1 MNTHKSQAEQEV
13 DSQIEHLER
22 VINKLESELQL
33 VETELDDLSSDRQ
46 KYDLLSDACAR
57 LNQLDELS
65 ASELFWNDLL
75 DESQVSNYLSTITEK
90 ADFFQRRVV
99 SIVEKQTNLTTE
111 IKEHKVDLEYLY
123 DDIAI
128 IQEEE
133 EASNDEFVV
142 LREVPQR
149 PYQPILMPWT
159 DESEDKKRSR
169 KVTSI
174 VLVFSIIFAYIT
186 FVWVI
191 PLTDRDQVVE
201 IPERLT
207 KFIKKQKPKPPPKPK
222 QKAKQVEKLKDSKKK
237 PTETEKKEIRK
248 KVQSTGVLAF
258 KNNFADLLDDTVE
271 TKLGAQANLTNRASS
286 ARVQRSIITAN
297 SSASSGGIN
306 SAALSRDVNNGGKN
320 ISAVGFSR
328 VDSAIGTAIA
338 DDRPLSSGPGP
349 SRTDEEIQIVF
360 DRYKAALYRIYNRQ
374 LRVDPS
380 LQGKIVLRIT
390 IEPDG
395 SVSLCNVESTDMDSK
410 ELSRK
415 IVERVKLFNFGDKPD
430 VPKVTILYPIDFL
443 PAS

>member
-1 MNTHKSQAEQEV
+1 MTSQKSQAELQV
-13 DSQIEHLER
+13 DLKIEHTKQ

-33 VETELDDLSSDRQ
+33 VEQELANLSGDRQ
-46 KYDLLSDACAR
+46 KYDLLTDACDR

-65 ASELFWNDLL
+65 ASPLFWNGLIDENQVKDHLL
-75 DESQVSNYLSTITEK
+75 TITEK
-90 ADFFQRRVV
+90 ADFFQRRIAT
-99 SIVEKQTNLTTE
+99 IVDKQAKISAD
-111 IKEHKVDLEYLY
+111 IKEQKIELEYLFE
-123 DDIAI
+123 DIETI
-128 IQEEE
+128 IEEQ
-133 EASNDEFVV
+133 EASNEEFIV
-142 LREVPQR
+142 LREVPRR
-149 PYQPILMPWT
+149 PYQPMVMPWV
-159 DESEDKKRSR
+159 DQPEDKKRFR
-169 KVTSI
+169 KITFLVLLLSI
-174 VLVFSIIFAYIT
+174 LFAYIT
-186 FVWVI
+186 FIWVLPI
-191 PLTDRDQVVE
+191 QDRNQVVE

-207 KFIKKQKPKPPPKPK
+207 KFIKKQKPEPKPK
-222 QKAKQVEKLKDSKKK
+222 EKVKPVEELKKQEEKK
-237 PTETEKKEIRK
+237 PTEAEKKEIRK

-258 KNNFADLLDDTVE
+258 KNNFADLLDDDSE
-271 TKLGAQANLTNRASS
+271 TKLGAQANLSNRATS

-297 SSASSGGIN
+297 ASASSGGIN
-306 SAALSRDVNNGGKN
+306 SSALSRDVNSGDKT

-360 DRYKAALYRIYNRQ
+360 DRYKAALYRIYNRK

-395 SVSLCNVESTDMDSK
+395 SVSLCKIESTDMASN
-410 ELSRK
+410 ELNNE
-415 IVERVKLFNFGDKPD
+415 IVDRVKLFNFGAKPD

>member
-1 MNTHKSQAEQEV
+1 MNTQKSQAELEV
-13 DSQIEHLER
+13 DSRIEYTKQAINTLEA
-22 VINKLESELQL
+22 ELQ
-33 VETELDDLSSDRQ
+33 VVDAELDTLSCDRE
-46 KYDLLSDACAR
+46 KYNLLSDACDR

-65 ASELFWNDLL
+65 ASSLFWNGLID
-75 DESQVSNYLSTITEK
+75 DNQVKNHLSTITGK
-90 ADFFQRRVV
+90 ADFFQRRIDT
-99 SIVEKQTNLTTE
+99 IVEKQTRLTTE
-111 IKEHKVDLEYLY
+111 LKEQKTELQYLY
-123 DDIAI
+123 QDIEFI
-128 IQEEE
+128 IEEQ
-133 EASNDEFVV
+133 EASSEEFVI
-142 LREVPQR
+142 LREVHQR
-149 PYQPILMPWT
+149 PFQPMIMPWK
-159 DESEDKKRSR
+159 DQAEDKKRYR
-169 KVTSI
+169 KITLITLILSI
-174 VLVFSIIFAYIT
+174 LLAYIT
-186 FVWVI
+186 FVWILPI
-191 PLTDRDQVVE
+191 PDRNQVVE

-207 KFIKKQKPKPPPKPK
+207 KFIKKQKPKPIPKK
-222 QKAKQVEKLKDSKKK
+222 KAKPVEELQKKKEKK
-237 PTETEKKEIRK
+237 PTDAEKKEIRK

-258 KNNFADLLDDTVE
+258 KNNFADLLDDAPE

-286 ARVQRSIITAN
+286 ARVTRSIITAN

-306 SAALSRDVNNGGKN
+306 SAALSRDVGNSDKK

-380 LQGKIVLRIT
+380 LQGKIVLRMT

-410 ELSRK
+410 ELSGK
-415 IVERVKLFNFGDKPD
+415 IVGRVKLFNFGAKPD